1 MQIEINQADLAAV
14 KKMLSSVQGMD
25 QRVIKRSV
33 DRTMGA
39 VKTKVSTVARETLN
53 ITKRDADPHI
63 GVHKYEIAKNSGAVV
78 ISGASFPVSKF
89 KPKQTATGVRVK
101 IKKAGGYKMIP
112 GAFIATVKNVKKTGE
127 VSEHYGVFWRQWHA
141 FKKPNTGPKPW
152 KRMPRKYRLKIH
164 EIFTSSLPD
173 VVGDDIPMGKILADA
188 NVNLH
193 KNIERELN
201 YEMSRL

>member
-33 DRTMGA
+33 DRTMGT

-63 GVHKYEIAKNSGAVV
+63 GIHKYEIAKNSGAVV
-78 ISGASFPVSKF
+78 ISGASFPVYAFRPTQK
-89 KPKQTATGVRVK
+89 ATGVRVK
-101 IKKAGGYKMIP
+101 IKKAGGFKLIE
-112 GAFIATVKNVKKTGE
+112 GAFIATMRSG
-127 VSEHYGVFWRQWHA
+127 HAGVYWRQWHA

-152 KRMPRKYRLKIH
+152 GRMPKKYRLPVH

-188 NVNLH
+188 NTNLH